1 MLLTSSGRDRMGQ
14 RELPFVGGVHGKQV
28 SCVESTVLGCA
39 CRAMPVAMTDGA
51 ETEGSDGGGPVERD
65 QKKHI
70 NINIR
75 EQC

>member
-1 MLLTSSGRDRMGQ
+1 
-14 RELPFVGGVHGKQV
+14 
-28 SCVESTVLGCA
+28 
-39 CRAMPVAMTDGA
+39 MPVAMTDSA

-65 QKKHI
+65 KKNLI